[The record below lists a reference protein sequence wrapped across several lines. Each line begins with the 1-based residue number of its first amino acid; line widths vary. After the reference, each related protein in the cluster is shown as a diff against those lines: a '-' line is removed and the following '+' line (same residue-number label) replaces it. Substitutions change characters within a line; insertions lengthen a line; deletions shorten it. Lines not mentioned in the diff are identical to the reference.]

1 MASGEAAAAV
11 DLVLSG
17 GSPLTSAPE
26 DGGGGGDSGKPL
38 AAEGMGGTSSTLS
51 GCWMNQWGGIDKEEQ
66 FAGSVRRW
74 FRQAGAA
81 AVACCWPSAGLDL
94 GRVNPGNLLHAI
106 KPENR
111 GKKAG

>member
-1 MASGEAAAAV
+1 MWKMASGEAAAVGLA
-11 DLVLSG
+11 LSG
-17 GSPLTSAPE
+17 GSPPTSAPE
-26 DGGGGGDSGKPL
+26 DGGDSVKPL

-51 GCWMNQWGGIDKEEQ
+51 GCWTNQRGGIDKEEQ

-81 AVACCWPSAGLDL
+81 AVACGPSAGLDL

>member
-1 MASGEAAAAV
+1 MASGEAAAAAAI

-17 GSPLTSAPE
+17 GSPPASAPE
-26 DGGGGGDSGKPL
+26 DGGGDSGKPL
-38 AAEGMGGTSSTLS
+38 AAEGMGGTTSTLS

-66 FAGSVRRW
+66 LAGSVRRW

-81 AVACCWPSAGLDL
+81 AVACCGPSAVLDL